1 MSVSRSRIQSG
12 IVPVHTAILRRI
24 FAVEDENFKVDG
36 DPVSVVEIVA
46 RMIDM
51 RNEGKRLELQL
62 RDTFGTVDC
71 VVYCEGDSYADN
83 MILQDF
89 VPKDGAYVRVIGQI
103 RKFQDVA

>member
-46 RMIDM
+46 RMTDM
-51 RNEGKRLELQL
+51 MYEGKKAELKL
-62 RDTFGTVDC
+62 RDTFGSADC
-71 VVYCEGDSYADN
+71 VVYCEG
-83 MILQDF
+83 
-89 VPKDGAYVRVIGQI
+89 
-103 RKFQDVA
+103 

>member
-1 MSVSRSRIQSG
+1 MQSG

-24 FAVEDENFKVDG
+24 FSVEDENFKVDG

-46 RMIDM
+46 RMTEM
-51 RNEGKRLELQL
+51 WYEGKRAELKL

-71 VVYCEGDSYADN
+71 VVYCEGDTFTDN

-89 VPKDGAYVRVIGQI
+89 VPKNGEYVRVIG
-103 RKFQDVA
+103 